1 MNPELVESDNIQDK
15 GVKQVV
21 EVTKIMMFES
31 IVKLTHLA
39 QKLEDQADKDEIGLA
54 LAKYLAQYPMP
65 EDATLPGGATDDG
78 NKAKQAKLVKVY
90 LI

>member
-1 MNPELVESDNIQDK
+1 VTYSDIQSNLIQLFMNPELVESDNIQDK

-54 LAKYLAQYPMP
+54 LAKYLA
-65 EDATLPGGATDDG
+65 
-78 NKAKQAKLVKVY
+78 
-90 LI
+90 